1 MLLPACGAPEDGP
14 NHQPRMV
21 QMEGGVRVDGVDLQT
36 PTLLV
41 EGGVTMDGL
50 DPQIRMEGRVRL
62 GGLYR
67 CKRSL

>member
-21 QMEGGVRVDGVDLQT
+21 QMEGGVRLDGVDGVDLQT

-50 DPQIRMEGRVRL
+50 NPQI
-62 GGLYR
+62 
-67 CKRSL
+67 